1 MNGPCRFHSSRR
13 PPVADASTAAETLQI
28 FIVGR
33 HDDRRPAGV
42 VFTEEGLPIALHR
55 AIEIIEFGVLAIA
68 RGIDARRFA
77 IGGAADDLRFLLSF
91 GADRD
96 RLLLPRGAHPVI
108 SRLTRRTLEIGR

>member
-28 FIVGR
+28 FIVGP

-77 IGGAADDLRFLLSF
+77 KSEEHTSELQSLMRISYAAFRLQKKIHTQD
-91 GADRD
+91 ADV
-96 RLLLPRGAHPVI
+96 H
-108 SRLTRRTLEIGR
+108 

>member
-1 MNGPCRFHSSRR
+1 M
-13 PPVADASTAAETLQI
+13 E
-28 FIVGR
+28 IV
-33 HDDRRPAGV
+33 
-42 VFTEEGLPIALHR
+42 
-55 AIEIIEFGVLAIA
+55 EFGVLAIA

-108 SRLTRRTLEIGR
+108 RRLTRRTLGQVGALDQDVDDLGAIFRSEEHPSELQSLMRISYAARCVKKKKLEHRD